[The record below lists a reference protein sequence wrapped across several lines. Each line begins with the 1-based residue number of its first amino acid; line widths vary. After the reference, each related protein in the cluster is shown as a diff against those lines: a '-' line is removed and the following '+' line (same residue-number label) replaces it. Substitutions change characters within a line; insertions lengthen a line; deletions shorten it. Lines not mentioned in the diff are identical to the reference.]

1 MLDACIA
8 AVCSWCER
16 HMFFW
21 FIATA
26 VLTIA
31 WVFKD
36 PRFDYR
42 LLAVGAVL
50 PDLVDWPTGWR
61 VMHSVVTSIAVLALV
76 MLVSLGRKPY
86 RKLLLGLPIG
96 MFLHLVFD
104 GAFTSA
110 EMFWWPIGG
119 WDFSVAEL
127 PVVSRGWWNVP
138 LEIVGAFALWRW
150 WGRRRASA

>member
-1 MLDACIA
+1 
-8 AVCSWCER
+8 
-16 HMFFW
+16 MFFW
-21 FIATA
+21 FIVTA

-50 PDLVDWPTGWR
+50 PDAIDWPTSWR

-76 MLVSLGRKPY
+76 MLVSIGRKPY

-119 WDFSVAEL
+119 WEFSTADL
-127 PVVSRGWWNVP
+127 PVVARGWWNLP
-138 LEIVGAFALWRW
+138 LEVVGAFALWKW
-150 WGRRRASA
+150 WRRRVAAG

>member
-1 MLDACIA
+1 
-8 AVCSWCER
+8 
-16 HMFFW
+16 MFFW

-138 LEIVGAFALWRW
+138 LEIVGTFALWRW

>member
-1 MLDACIA
+1 
-8 AVCSWCER
+8 
-16 HMFFW
+16 MFFW

-50 PDLVDWPTGWR
+50 PDIIDWPTGWR

-76 MLVSLGRKPY
+76 MLVSLGRKSY

-119 WDFSVAEL
+119 WQFSADVL
-127 PVVSRGWWNVP
+127 PVVARGWWNVS
-138 LEIVGAFALWRW
+138 LEIVGAAAMWLWWRKRQVQAL
-150 WGRRRASA
+150 

>member
-1 MLDACIA
+1 
-8 AVCSWCER
+8 
-16 HMFFW
+16 MFFW

-96 MFLHLVFD
+96 M
-104 GAFTSA
+104 
-110 EMFWWPIGG
+110 
-119 WDFSVAEL
+119 
-127 PVVSRGWWNVP
+127 
-138 LEIVGAFALWRW
+138 
-150 WGRRRASA
+150 

>member
-1 MLDACIA
+1 
-8 AVCSWCER
+8 
-16 HMFFW
+16 MFFW

-50 PDLVDWPTGWR
+50 PDIIDWPTGWR

-76 MLVSLGRKPY
+76 MLVSIGRKPY
-86 RKLLLGLPIG
+86 RKVLLGLPIG

-119 WDFSVAEL
+119 WEFSSADL
-127 PVVSRGWWNVP
+127 PVVARGWWDLP
-138 LEIVGAFALWRW
+138 LETVGTFALWRW
-150 WGRRRASA
+150 WARRRTAA

>member
-1 MLDACIA
+1 
-8 AVCSWCER
+8 
-16 HMFFW
+16 MFFW

-50 PDLVDWPTGWR
+50 PDIVDWPTDWR
-61 VMHSVVTSIAVLALV
+61 VMHSVVTSIVVLALV
-76 MLVSLGRKPY
+76 MLVSIGRKPY
-86 RKLLLGLPIG
+86 RKVLLGLPIG

-104 GAFTSA
+104 GAFTSE

-119 WDFSVAEL
+119 WEFSGGEL
-127 PVVSRGWWNVP
+127 PVVVRGWWNLP

-150 WGRRRASA
+150 WARRRTAA

>member
-1 MLDACIA
+1 
-8 AVCSWCER
+8 
-16 HMFFW
+16 MFFW

-50 PDLVDWPTGWR
+50 PDIVDWPTGWR
-61 VMHSVVTSIAVLALV
+61 LMHSVVTSIAVLALV
-76 MLVSLGRKPY
+76 MLVSIGRKPY
-86 RKLLLGLPIG
+86 RKISLGLPIG

-119 WDFSVAEL
+119 WEFSSGDL
-127 PVVSRGWWNVP
+127 PVVARGWWNLP
-138 LEIVGAFALWRW
+138 LEVVGAVALWQW
-150 WGRRRASA
+150 WARRRAPA

>member
-1 MLDACIA
+1 
-8 AVCSWCER
+8 
-16 HMFFW
+16 MFFW

-50 PDLVDWPTGWR
+50 PDIVDWPTDWR
-61 VMHSVVTSIAVLALV
+61 VMHSVVTSIVVLALV
-76 MLVSLGRKPY
+76 MFVSIGRKPY
-86 RKLLLGLPIG
+86 RKVLLGLPIG

-104 GAFTSA
+104 GAFTSV

-119 WDFSVAEL
+119 WDFSAGEL
-127 PVVSRGWWNVP
+127 PVVARGWWNLP
-138 LEIVGAFALWRW
+138 LEVVGAFALWRW
-150 WGRRRASA
+150 WGRRRTAA

>member
-1 MLDACIA
+1 
-8 AVCSWCER
+8 
-16 HMFFW
+16 MFFW

-50 PDLVDWPTGWR
+50 PDIIDWPTGWR

-76 MLVSLGRKPY
+76 MFVSLGRKPY

-119 WDFSVAEL
+119 WQFSDAQL
-127 PVVSRGWWNVP
+127 PVVARGWWNLP
-138 LEIVGAFALWRW
+138 LEIFGAAAMLMWWRRQRVA
-150 WGRRRASA
+150 G

>member
-1 MLDACIA
+1 
-8 AVCSWCER
+8 
-16 HMFFW
+16 MFFW

-42 LLAVGAVL
+42 LLAVGAVA
-50 PDLVDWPTGWR
+50 PDIIDWPTGWR

-76 MLVSLGRKPY
+76 MLVSFGRRPY

-119 WDFSVAEL
+119 WEFSEAEL
-127 PVVSRGWWNVP
+127 PVVARGWWNVP
-138 LEIVGAFALWRW
+138 LDIVGAFALWRW

>member
-1 MLDACIA
+1 
-8 AVCSWCER
+8 
-16 HMFFW
+16 MFVW

-50 PDLVDWPTGWR
+50 PDIVDWPTGWR
-61 VMHSVVTSIAVLALV
+61 VMHSVITSIAVLAVV
-76 MLVSLGRKPY
+76 MLVSVGRKPY
-86 RKLLLGLPIG
+86 RKVLLGLPIG

-104 GAFTSA
+104 GAFTNT

-119 WDFSVAEL
+119 WEFSDDAL
-127 PVVSRGWWNVP
+127 PVATRGWWNLP
-138 LEIVGAFALWRW
+138 LEIAGGAALLMW
-150 WGRRRASA
+150 WKRRRVGL

>member
-1 MLDACIA
+1 
-8 AVCSWCER
+8 
-16 HMFFW
+16 MFFW

-50 PDLVDWPTGWR
+50 PDIIDWPTGWR
-61 VMHSVVTSIAVLALV
+61 VMHSVVTSIVVLALV
-76 MLVSLGRKPY
+76 MLVSIGRKPY
-86 RKLLLGLPIG
+86 RKVLLGLPIG

-119 WDFSVAEL
+119 WEFSSADL
-127 PVVSRGWWNVP
+127 PVVARGWWNLP
-138 LEIVGAFALWRW
+138 LEVVGTFALWRW
-150 WGRRRASA
+150 WRRRVDL

>member
-1 MLDACIA
+1 
-8 AVCSWCER
+8 
-16 HMFFW
+16 MFFW

-50 PDLVDWPTGWR
+50 PDIIDWPTGWR

-119 WDFSVAEL
+119 WQFSADVL
-127 PVVSRGWWNVP
+127 PVVARGWWNVS
-138 LEIVGAFALWRW
+138 LEIVGAAAMWLWWRKRQVQAL
-150 WGRRRASA
+150 

>member
-1 MLDACIA
+1 
-8 AVCSWCER
+8 
-16 HMFFW
+16 MFFW
-21 FIATA
+21 FITTA

-50 PDLVDWPTGWR
+50 PDIVDWPTGWR

-86 RKLLLGLPIG
+86 RRILLGLPIG

-119 WDFSVAEL
+119 WQFSADVL
-127 PVVSRGWWNVP
+127 PVVARGWWNLP
-138 LEIVGAFALWRW
+138 LEIVGVATLWMW
-150 WGRRRASA
+150 WRRRRATA

>member
-1 MLDACIA
+1 
-8 AVCSWCER
+8 
-16 HMFFW
+16 MFFW

-50 PDLVDWPTGWR
+50 PDVVDWPTGWR
-61 VMHSVVTSIAVLALV
+61 VMHSVMTSIAVLALV
-76 MLVSLGRKPY
+76 MFVSLGRKPY
-86 RKLLLGLPIG
+86 RKILLGLPIG

-119 WDFSVAEL
+119 WPFSADDL
-127 PVVSRGWWNVP
+127 PVVARGWWNLP
-138 LEIVGAFALWRW
+138 LEILGAAALWLW
-150 WGRRRASA
+150 WRRRLATA

>member
-1 MLDACIA
+1 
-8 AVCSWCER
+8 
-16 HMFFW
+16 MFFW

-50 PDLVDWPTGWR
+50 PDIIDWPTGWR

-76 MLVSLGRKPY
+76 MLVSIGRKPY
-86 RKLLLGLPIG
+86 RKVLLGLPIG

-119 WDFSVAEL
+119 WEFSSVDL
-127 PVVSRGWWNVP
+127 PVVARGWWNLP
-138 LEIVGAFALWRW
+138 LEVVGAFALWQW
-150 WGRRRASA
+150 WRRRPN